1 VQVGFAA
8 MDAMP
13 ASLPWQARVEQTAI
27 VALADFTR
35 LASTFDFV
43 AEGRRSLAEHFRRL
57 EAAGGDPAQIMCF
70 TWYFDDGESS
80 PS

>member
-1 VQVGFAA
+1 MQVGFAL

-43 AEGRRSLAEHFRRL
+43 AEGRRAFAEHFRRL